1 VTSAF
6 LSFAPHQQR
15 RSVREPRCSHVS
27 GSRKRLRT
35 EIENLCACDG
45 VAAVILS
52 ARQQHFSLLQ
62 QGSGVQ
68 AARGAHI
75 AAGLRKRAGV
85 RIEQLR
91 FVQGTRC
98 EDTSRDE
105 DLPIAE

>member
-1 VTSAF
+1 MFPVAENVFVLRSKISALAMALPPSSCPPVNSTF
-6 LSFAPHQQR
+6 PFFSRVAVCKQR
-15 RSVREPRCSHVS
+15 
-27 GSRKRLRT
+27 
-35 EIENLCACDG
+35 
-45 VAAVILS
+45 AALILP
-52 ARQQHFSLLQ
+52 L
-62 QGSGVQ
+62 
-68 AARGAHI
+68 